1 MTTPA
6 FVYLPIQRCSEN
18 GSRNN
23 PPPIIIASLFARD
36 NIRIQIH
43 TFPVFSRTKLIS
55 VSFVLARNNDQ
66 NGTSNFVT
74 DPWLGFFSVKTS
86 IKPWTVVV
94 SQNLNPKFE
103 LFENY
108 TFWLWNFA
116 LKPWIFRVHSA
127 NFEGTMLWLENLT
140 KCLILYFK
148 IFIWMFR
155 KLKSP

>member
-55 VSFVLARNNDQ
+55 VSFVIRL
-66 NGTSNFVT
+66 GTKQWPKWYIEFCHWPMTRVFLSKNQY
-74 DPWLGFFSVKTS
+74 
-86 IKPWTVVV
+86 WTVVV
-94 SQNLNPKFE
+94 SKNLNSKFE

-127 NFEGTMLWLENLT
+127 NFEGNVFF
-140 KCLILYFK
+140 CSK
-148 IFIWMFR
+148 IWQNT
-155 KLKSP
+155 

>member
-55 VSFVLARNNDQ
+55 VSFVIRL
-66 NGTSNFVT
+66 GTKQWPKWYIEFCHWPMTRVFLSKNQY
-74 DPWLGFFSVKTS
+74 
-86 IKPWTVVV
+86 WTVVV
-94 SQNLNPKFE
+94 SKNLNSKFE

-116 LKPWIFRVHSA
+116 LKSWIFRVHSA
-127 NFEGTMLWLENLT
+127 NFEGTML
-140 KCLILYFK
+140 FGSK
-148 IFIWMFR
+148 IGQNA
-155 KLKSP
+155 